1 MVGTWF
7 QFQSR
12 KLICMSSQGCQ
23 RWVQRGSEIQTTLH
37 PNFRP
42 SWVSPG
48 PGQESYLIKSDNESQ
63 KEKIVYKAGESG
75 DTQKEASE
83 PAPKDIE
90 DDPKTYN
97 RIKLYMPGGMAVP
110 STEPTEHVTNHN
122 ITDPAGPS
130 STMSKSNDNGHWDT
144 NRYCLTAYI
153 GSWHGKKPTYEDPH
167 VSISERW
174 RWAV

>member
-1 MVGTWF
+1 MVGTCF

-12 KLICMSSQGCQ
+12 ELIYMSSQGCQ
-23 RWVQRGSEIQTTLH
+23 KWVQRSSEIKSTPY
-37 PNFRP
+37 PNLRP
-42 SWVSPG
+42 SLVSPG
-48 PGQESYLIKSDNESQ
+48 PGQESHLVKTDNEFYKQ
-63 KEKIVYKAGESG
+63 RIVRKARESG
-75 DTQKEASE
+75 DTRKEASE

-110 STEPTEHVTNHN
+110 STEPTEHVTNRN
-122 ITDPAGPS
+122 ITDRAGPS

-144 NRYCLTAYI
+144 NRHCLTAYI
-153 GSWHGKKPTYEDPH
+153 GSWHGTKPTYEDPH